1 LEILQIVGLGLLVA
15 VLAVLLR
22 EERPEIAPFLAL
34 GFGIMI
40 FIVILGKMGAIIMV
54 FRDLTRRAHI
64 DELYLTTLLKI
75 LGIAYVTE
83 FGAQICRDA
92 GEGTIANK
100 IEVAGK
106 VLILILA
113 LPIFAAILEVIVR
126 LLP

>member
-1 LEILQIVGLGLLVA
+1 MEILQVVGLGLVVA

-22 EERPEIAPFLAL
+22 EERPEIALLLAL

-40 FIVILGKMGAIIMV
+40 FIMILGKMGAVITV
-54 FRDLTRRAHI
+54 FRDLTRRAQI

-75 LGIAYVTE
+75 LGIAYIAE

-92 GEGTIANK
+92 GEGTIASK

>member
-1 LEILQIVGLGLLVA
+1 LEILQVVGLGLVVA

-22 EERPEIAPFLAL
+22 EERPEIALLLAL

-40 FIVILGKMGAIIMV
+40 FIMILGKMGAVITV
-54 FRDLTRRAHI
+54 FRDLTRRAQI

-75 LGIAYVTE
+75 LGIAYIAE

-92 GEGTIANK
+92 GEGTIASK

>member
-1 LEILQIVGLGLLVA
+1 MEILQIVGLGLLVA